1 MVPSPGNRRPQLDG
15 SSPRIVS
22 PVDAS
27 IIALDPDI
35 PRGQQRIMFATE
47 RSVRTLRWWLD
58 GHEQCSTAIVCMWA
72 PQAGH
77 HTLTLVSASGRKLD
91 RVSFTVRGSAPVE

>member
-58 GHEQCSTAIVCMWA
+58 GHE
-72 PQAGH
+72 
-77 HTLTLVSASGRKLD
+77 
-91 RVSFTVRGSAPVE
+91 